1 MMKFFK
7 NALVGRHVGL
17 LLLVM
22 CWVACQNIGVQRV
35 DSTWTEDAVI
45 YEVNVRQFTP
55 EGTFDAFAKHL
66 PRLKDLGVDILWLM
80 PIHPIGVLE
89 RKGTLGSYYAVRDY
103 TAVNPE
109 FGTIDAFKAL
119 VDKAHELDLKVII
132 DWVPNHT
139 SPDAVWATHKDW
151 YLTDSLGNFVIQYDW
166 TDIAQLDYNNRDMR
180 RAMIDAMLYWVTET
194 DIDGFRCDV
203 AWNVPVDFWEPAT
216 KELTAVKSSLFMLA
230 EAEEP
235 PLMQKAFNMYYAWN
249 LHHVMNEVAQGNAD
263 ANALRVGLEEMM
275 NRFPRYAIPMY
286 FTSNHDENSW
296 SGTEFERMGDAARTF
311 AALTYLLPGMPL
323 IYNGQEVGFD
333 RRLLFFEKDEINW
346 TDSYGYT
353 PFYRELN
360 TLRKNNRALH
370 SQEVGG
376 ILIEIEN
383 SAPNAIF
390 SFKREVVG
398 NRVIAL
404 FNLSPQEQ
412 NVSFYGDYPEL
423 STITELQPWE
433 YRIIVH

>member
-1 MMKFFK
+1 MKFFK
-7 NALVGRHVGL
+7 NALV
-17 LLLVM
+17 VM
-22 CWVACQNIGVQRV
+22 CIVLWVSCQNVAPHPA
-35 DSTWTEDAVI
+35 DSTWMEDAVI

-80 PIHPIGVLE
+80 PIHPIGEVE
-89 RKGTLGSYYAVRDY
+89 RKGTLGSYYAVMDY

-109 FGTIDAFKAL
+109 FGTLENFKAL
-119 VDKAHELDLKVII
+119 VGKAHELDLKVII

-139 SPDAVWATHKDW
+139 SPDAVWAVNKDW

-203 AWNVPVDFWEPAT
+203 AWNVPVDFWEPAV
-216 KELTAVKSSLFMLA
+216 KELKGIKSSLFMLA

-235 PLMQKAFNMYYAWN
+235 SLMQKAFNMYYAWN

-263 ANALRVGLEEMM
+263 ANTLRTALEEMI
-275 NRFPRYAIPMY
+275 NRFPQHAIPMY

-296 SGTEFERMGDAARTF
+296 SGTEFERMGEAARTF

-333 RRLLFFEKDEINW
+333 RRLLFFEKDLIDWNDHLGFTQFYRDLNILRKSNKALYSQEGGGKLVEIN
-346 TDSYGYT
+346 
-353 PFYRELN
+353 
-360 TLRKNNRALH
+360 
-370 SQEVGG
+370 
-376 ILIEIEN
+376 N
-383 SAPNAIF
+383 SAPEAIL
-390 SFKREVVG
+390 SFTREVKG
-398 NRVIAL
+398 NRVIAI
-404 FNLSPQEQ
+404 F
-412 NVSFYGDYPEL
+412 NVSNSAQSVSFEGNFPEL
-423 STITELQPWE
+423 DAITELLPWE
-433 YRIIVH
+433 YKIIVQ